1 MSYIYLFD
9 HCITK
14 QITNT
19 KLRKMKKL
27 FYLFVALAFI
37 ASANAQTI
45 GIGTTTPN
53 TNAVLDI
60 FSNNK
65 GILIPRVGDTGIIT
79 SPLEGL
85 IIYNKNTKTPY
96 YHDGTRWLSL
106 GGRLPSGVA
115 TSTDRMT
122 YQITGGAFNTA
133 ELEFLAASVG
143 VSNPSPTP
151 GGIPSASSYNLMKV
165 DDINSKH
172 FNMATFLGTHFASI
186 EFKYYATG
194 ASVPY
199 ASIRLKDIYIESYQT
214 SLSAGGGSL
223 TESISIAYDNY
234 GFKDWVNGVEF
245 GYSTI
250 TRTVTVY

>member
-1 MSYIYLFD
+1 
-9 HCITK
+9 
-14 QITNT
+14 
-19 KLRKMKKL
+19 MKKL

-53 TNAVLDI
+53 PKSVLDI
-60 FSNNK
+60 FSANR
-65 GILIPRVGDTGIIT
+65 GFLIPRIVDTGT
-79 SPLEGL
+79 VTDPLEGMV
-85 IIYNKNTKTPY
+85 IYNKNTKTPY
-96 YHDGTRWLSL
+96 YHNGTQWLSL

-115 TSTDRMT
+115 TTTDRMT

-133 ELEFLAASVG
+133 ELGFLAASVG
-143 VSNPSPTP
+143 VSNPNSTP
-151 GGIPSASSYNLMKV
+151 GGIPSASSYSFLKA

-172 FNMATFLGTHFASI
+172 FNMAPFLGTHFASI

-199 ASIRLKDIYIESYQT
+199 ASVRLKDIYIESYQT

-234 GFKDWVNGVEF
+234 GFKDWVNGLEF

-250 TRTVTVY
+250 TRTITVY